1 MYNYNSSLSKERKTM
16 TTTRL
21 LKSRYFDDLK
31 TIASYRII
39 FFGSSFRILLGL
51 RSSLHSLF
59 IFSQQQMRGEELAMI
74 LEIRLLRDLP
84 RIFNKP

>member
-59 IFSQQQMRGEELAMI
+59 IFSQQQPRSEGLAI
-74 LEIRLLRDLP
+74 IREVRLLRDLP
-84 RIFNKP
+84 RLVSKP